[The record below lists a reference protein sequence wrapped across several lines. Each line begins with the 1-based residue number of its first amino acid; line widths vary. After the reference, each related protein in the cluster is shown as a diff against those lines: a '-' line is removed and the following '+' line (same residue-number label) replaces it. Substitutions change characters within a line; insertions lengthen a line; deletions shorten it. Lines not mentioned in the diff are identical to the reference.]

1 VLSAGTGAGLEEGVV
16 AGDVSGES
24 FDGTELLHHVLAS
37 FSYSHG
43 RGEGH
48 RLLLERAVDGAGNTA
63 RQITSLPLQGGSQ
76 WSDALLMSYCV
87 LFSVF

>member
-1 VLSAGTGAGLEEGVV
+1 VLSAGTGAGLGKGVV

-24 FDGTELLHHVLAS
+24 FNGTELLHHVLAS

-48 RLLLERAVDGAGNTA
+48 LLLLGEGR
-63 RQITSLPLQGGSQ
+63 
-76 WSDALLMSYCV
+76 
-87 LFSVF
+87 